1 LMQRG
6 QVIIAVVVA
15 FATCFAA
22 FVQMHDALHDSLG
35 LGKRG
40 HAVVL
45 SLSALLI
52 LKSGHAL
59 KATHLRHHGRC
70 LGEDDPEGAPAN
82 WSLWRVLFAG
92 PFHILGLRRQA
103 LSIAPRTRAIQYAET
118 TATVLILISAIL
130 TYARSHILAGVFYW
144 GVAAMVS
151 ATMPLWAAFIPHR
164 LASKHPTI
172 RAAARLAQ
180 LWTPIVNSFAFHHL
194 HHRFPKVPTALL
206 PLAAERAGDEH
217 EGHTH

>member
-1 LMQRG
+1 MTLG
-6 QVIIAVVVA
+6 SVA

-70 LGEDDPEGAPAN
+70 LGEDDPEGAPAH
-82 WSLWRVLFAG
+82 WSLRRVLFSG
-92 PFHILGLRRQA
+92 PFHIFGLRRQA
-103 LSIAPRTRAIQYAET
+103 LKIAPRTRAIQYAET
-118 TATVLILISAIL
+118 AVTMLLLLSATFA
-130 TYARSHILAGVFYW
+130 YWRSHLLAGVVYW
-144 GVAAMVS
+144 AVAAMVS

-164 LASKHPTI
+164 LASRHPTI
-172 RAAARLAQ
+172 RAAARVAQ

-206 PLAAERAGDEH
+206 PLAAERAPEEG